1 MILHFHKPIECGEH
15 IKFIALDYPIVNK
28 SFTNIANTYEE
39 NQLTTEHIVYELIAS
54 NDERLLETDYNIN
67 PYVGKQKCRYSEN
80 TYFYRISFYSQD
92 TEYNDITASLDVQ
105 INRIIKC
112 IEKFNTDIIRVQSYN
127 DNSISIIS
135 SYDSMYVQH
144 ILPPKF
150 DDFSYDYTAYTGING
165 IIYTTNKEYTDSLD
179 FLPHKEIKYIENNS
193 LAHDDEN
200 DWITF
205 DDKNELKKY
214 VNDPSICWHCYVES
228 EDINNIKSD
237 TISYFNNN
245 MTYEMHALT
254 NQSDF
259 FDNYYC
265 AFSNYSFETLGWRYN
280 NIVKFEPTK
289 N

>member
-1 MILHFHKPIECGEH
+1 MPHTGK
-15 IKFIALDYPIVNK
+15 IK
-28 SFTNIANTYEE
+28 
-39 NQLTTEHIVYELIAS
+39 H
-54 NDERLLETDYNIN
+54 
-67 PYVGKQKCRYSEN
+67 
-80 TYFYRISFYSQD
+80 
-92 TEYNDITASLDVQ
+92 
-105 INRIIKC
+105 
-112 IEKFNTDIIRVQSYN
+112 
-127 DNSISIIS
+127 
-135 SYDSMYVQH
+135 
-144 ILPPKF
+144 
-150 DDFSYDYTAYTGING
+150 
-165 IIYTTNKEYTDSLD
+165 
-179 FLPHKEIKYIENNS
+179 IENNS

-214 VNDPSICWHCYVES
+214 VNDSSICWHCYVES

-289 N
+289 KLNYTYQINTDIADLINKVKYPLVYNINGIYDTVNTFNIINGYLRNNIFESDIYNKFTKSQQQIIDTV

>member
-28 SFTNIANTYEE
+28 SFTNIANAYEE

-92 TEYNDITASLDVQ
+92 TEYNDITASLDIQ

-144 ILPPKF
+144 ILVLTVLF
-150 DDFSYDYTAYTGING
+150 I
-165 IIYTTNKEYTDSLD
+165 LQ
-179 FLPHKEIKYIENNS
+179 IK
-193 LAHDDEN
+193 
-200 DWITF
+200 
-205 DDKNELKKY
+205 
-214 VNDPSICWHCYVES
+214 
-228 EDINNIKSD
+228 NILIAL
-237 TISYFNNN
+237 ISY
-245 MTYEMHALT
+245 HIKKL
-254 NQSDF
+254 
-259 FDNYYC
+259 
-265 AFSNYSFETLGWRYN
+265 
-280 NIVKFEPTK
+280 NISKIILQHMMMK
-289 N
+289 MIG